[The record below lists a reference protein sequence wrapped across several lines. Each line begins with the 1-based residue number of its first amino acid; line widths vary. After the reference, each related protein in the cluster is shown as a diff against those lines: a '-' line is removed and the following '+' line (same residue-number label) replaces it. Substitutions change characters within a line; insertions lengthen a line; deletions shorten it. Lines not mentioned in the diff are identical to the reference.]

1 MSPFGK
7 SLATKTDEFSE
18 MFQTAFD
25 LPPLFRKIT
34 LQIFGDRLTSACFGT
49 IFNTCCGVGNIH
61 LPKSIFSLETNQ
73 PVKGRL
79 GNHPYVSLWS
89 YLDFDFLEWYTWH
102 QEQRRGGGSTPQER
116 ATADFAA
123 AAVGKWEMHARCRSR
138 WWEAEDFKAFP
149 PSLLALAKSTL
160 TPYSQPSHCVQKKK
174 FSETW
179 ILNLGPGSLECRN
192 RFASRCFKGEQKV
205 NSDGDWDSCHVYFF
219 QPRVAQEGGVEL
231 IRLKM
236 SDDSNLRIPLCF
248 H

>member
-1 MSPFGK
+1 MYH
-7 SLATKTDEFSE
+7 
-18 MFQTAFD
+18 FD
-25 LPPLFRKIT
+25 PIW
-34 LQIFGDRLTSACFGT
+34 I
-49 IFNTCCGVGNIH
+49 
-61 LPKSIFSLETNQ
+61 SIFLNDI
-73 PVKGRL
+73 
-79 GNHPYVSLWS
+79 
-89 YLDFDFLEWYTWH
+89 LDT
-102 QEQRRGGGSTPQER
+102 RSRGGEGGRPPRNAQLLTLLLLLWGNGGCMQGAGGGDER
-116 ATADFAA
+116 L
-123 AAVGKWEMHARCRSR
+123 KISRRSH
-138 WWEAEDFKAFP
+138 P
-149 PSLLALAKSTL
+149 PSSHLQRVHSPHTVNLPTVSTVSR
-160 TPYSQPSHCVQKKK
+160 PKKK

>member
-1 MSPFGK
+1 MYH
-7 SLATKTDEFSE
+7 
-18 MFQTAFD
+18 FD
-25 LPPLFRKIT
+25 
-34 LQIFGDRLTSACFGT
+34 
-49 IFNTCCGVGNIH
+49 
-61 LPKSIFSLETNQ
+61 
-73 PVKGRL
+73 
-79 GNHPYVSLWS
+79 
-89 YLDFDFLEWYTWH
+89 LDFDFLEWYTWH

-123 AAVGKWEMHARCRSR
+123 AAVGKWGMHARCRSR
-138 WWEAEDFKAFP
+138 WWEISRRSHP
-149 PSLLALAKSTL
+149 PSSHLQRVHPPHTGNLPTVSTL
-160 TPYSQPSHCVQKKK
+160 SRPKKK